1 MRRRGFFYNIF
12 LIIFAVIKKVEMQ
25 NYYKSVAL
33 IQN

>member
-1 MRRRGFFYNIF
+1 MGGVFFYNKF
-12 LIIFAVIKKVEMQ
+12 LLIFAIVKKVEMQ